1 MTPLFPAQ
9 IMDAKHFQTRAIANY
24 TNYGKK
30 EIIIRKI

>member
-1 MTPLFPAQ
+1 MILLFPAQ
-9 IMDAKHFQTRAIANY
+9 TMDVKHFQTRAIANY